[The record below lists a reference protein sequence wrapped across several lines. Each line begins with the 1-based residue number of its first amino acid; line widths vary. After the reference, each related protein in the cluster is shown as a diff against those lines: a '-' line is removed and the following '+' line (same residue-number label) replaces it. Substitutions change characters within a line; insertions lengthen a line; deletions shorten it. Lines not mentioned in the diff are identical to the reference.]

1 MKLISVVLLCIS
13 FSLSATTKQSN
24 VIYGQDNREDVYKV
38 SNEQFKQ
45 LAEST
50 AAMIDESSVK
60 QNGSALTV
68 TGPTLLDRGMCPSE
82 RFANQITAANCS
94 GFLIDKD
101 LIATAGHCLRSQADC
116 ERYVWVFN
124 YKQKDDKGGPVT
136 VAASDVYQCK
146 KLIKSVVDSTTKND
160 FAIVQLTK
168 ATNKRPL
175 KFRTEGAPEVGTS
188 VVVIGHPTGLPT
200 KVADGAKVR
209 STQQSFFVANLDT
222 YGGNSGSAVF
232 NASNG
237 IVEGILV
244 RGETDYVRT
253 SAGCIA
259 SNVCKDSEC
268 RGEDVTY
275 SKALVETLKLI
286 RR

>member
-1 MKLISVVLLCIS
+1 MKLIFTTLLFIS

-24 VIYGQDNREDVYKV
+24 VIYGQDNREDIYKV

-50 AAMIDESSVK
+50 AAMIPITSLKEELNSLV
-60 QNGSALTV
+60 V
-68 TGPTLLDRGMCPSE
+68 TGPTMLQRGMCPTE
-82 RFANQITAANCS
+82 RFVNQITAANCS

-116 ERYVWVFN
+116 EKYAWVFN
-124 YKQKDDKGGPVT
+124 YKQKDDKGGPIT
-136 VAASDVYQCK
+136 VGTDDVYKCK
-146 KLIKSVVDSTTKND
+146 KLVKTVLDSSTKND

-168 ATNKRPL
+168 KTNKRPL
-175 KFRTEGAPEVGTS
+175 KFRTSGTPEVGS
-188 VVVIGHPTGLPT
+188 EILVIGHPTGLPT

-209 STQQSFFVANLDT
+209 SNEQSYFVANLDT

-232 NASNG
+232 NANDG